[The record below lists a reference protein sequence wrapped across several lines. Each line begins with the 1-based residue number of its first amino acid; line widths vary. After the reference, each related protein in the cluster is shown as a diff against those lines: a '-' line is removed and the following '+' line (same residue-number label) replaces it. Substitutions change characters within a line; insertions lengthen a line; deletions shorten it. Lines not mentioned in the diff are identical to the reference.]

1 MTSSP
6 APTVTDVINALA
18 GVRDGSPL
26 AALRLERADATTHAQ
41 GSYETLFQPSDSGG
55 LSHLE
60 RFAAALRVAS
70 LHDSPA
76 AIQHF
81 RARLQAAGAGPRI
94 VAEVEAR
101 PDRRLPQGP
110 DLDNIVGPR
119 LQAILKHADL
129 LALHPTGARPDD
141 LQLLAFAGLSTREIV
156 SLSQVIAFTSF
167 FTRVLA
173 ALQLLGA
180 ESPDHPSIA
189 APVAPPEQPREPRPA
204 TVLRPPEHLERPT
217 EFTAAQLE
225 WTPWLEP
232 LDLADA
238 SPKQANALEGQR
250 ANSPYFRLLALDA
263 DVLVERTATDRGI
276 FYTPGGAPHA
286 DRQLAAAAASRLTGC
301 IYCTSV
307 HARMAAQLSKRD
319 AEIDRL
325 LKSGVAPGTPLDL
338 DDRWQA
344 VVDAA
349 AALAQTPPAATPEHV
364 DRLREVGLT
373 NLEILDVL
381 QAGAFFAWANRLM
394 LTLGEPYVPAAHPA
408 RV

>member
-1 MTSSP
+1 MTSSQLS
-6 APTVTDVINALA
+6 ATTDIVSTLSGI
-18 GVRDGSPL
+18 RDGSSL
-26 AALRLERADATTHAQ
+26 AALRLERADATTHMQ
-41 GSYETLFQPSDSGG
+41 GSYDALFGPADTGG

-60 RFAAALRVAS
+60 RFAAALRVSS
-70 LHDSPA
+70 LHDSRA
-76 AIQHF
+76 ATEHF
-81 RARLQAAGAGPRI
+81 RARLQPAGAGQRI

-101 PDRRLPQGP
+101 PEKRLPRGP
-110 DLDNIVGPR
+110 DLDQVVPPR
-119 LQAILKHADL
+119 LQAILQHSDL
-129 LALHPTGARPDD
+129 LASKPARATPDD
-141 LQLLAFAGLSTREIV
+141 LRLLASAGLSTREIV

-180 ESPDHPSIA
+180 ESPEQTSVA
-189 APVAPPEQPREPRPA
+189 GSVAPSEQPREVQPA
-204 TVLRPPEHLERPT
+204 TVLRPPENLARPT

-232 LDLADA
+232 LNMADA
-238 SPKQANALEGQR
+238 SPKQATALEGQR

-276 FYTPGGAPHA
+276 FHTPGGAPHA
-286 DRQLAAAAASRLTGC
+286 DRQLAAAAASRFTGC

-319 AEIDRL
+319 ADIDRL
-325 LKSGVAPGTPLDL
+325 LKLGVAPGTPLDL
-338 DDRWQA
+338 GDRWQA

-349 AALAQTPPAATPEHV
+349 VALARTPSAATPAHA

-373 NLEILDVL
+373 ELEILDVL

-394 LTLGEPYVPAAHPA
+394 LTLGEPYVPA

>member
-6 APTVTDVINALA
+6 ASTSTDVISALA
-18 GVRDGSPL
+18 GVRAGSPL

-41 GSYETLFQPSDSGG
+41 GSYAALFQPSDTGG

-70 LHDSPA
+70 LHDSQA
-76 AIQHF
+76 ATAHF
-81 RARLQAAGAGPRI
+81 RTRLESAGAGQPI

-101 PDRRLPQGP
+101 PEERSPREP
-110 DLDNIVGPR
+110 DLDKIIGPR

-129 LALHPTGARPDD
+129 LALHPVRAKPDD

-167 FTRVLA
+167 LTRVLA

-180 ESPDHPSIA
+180 ESADQASIA
-189 APVAPPEQPREPRPA
+189 VSVAPPEQPREPHPA
-204 TVLRPPEHLERPT
+204 TVLRTPEHLERPT
-217 EFTAAQLE
+217 EFTVAQLE

-232 LDLADA
+232 LHLAKA
-238 SPKQANALEGQR
+238 SPKQASALEGQR

-263 DVLVERTATDRGI
+263 EVLVERTATDRGI

-307 HARMAAQLSKRD
+307 HARMAAQLSKREAD
-319 AEIDRL
+319 IHRL
-325 LKSGVAPGTPLDL
+325 LRLGVEPGTPLEL

-349 AALAQTPPAATPEHV
+349 AALARTPSAATRAHV
-364 DRLREVGLT
+364 DKLREVGLVD
-373 NLEILDVL
+373 LEILDVL
-381 QAGAFFAWANRLM
+381 QAAAFFAWANRLM
-394 LTLGEPYVPAAHPA
+394 LTLGEPYIPRDHPA
-408 RV
+408 